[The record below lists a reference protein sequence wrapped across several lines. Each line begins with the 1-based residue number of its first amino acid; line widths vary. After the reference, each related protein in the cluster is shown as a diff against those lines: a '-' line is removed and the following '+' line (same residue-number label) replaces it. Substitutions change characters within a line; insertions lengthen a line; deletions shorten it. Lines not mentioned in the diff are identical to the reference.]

1 MAAKG
6 ANVMEIMQT
15 KLQEEVEKLQAV
27 QKQHSKAHSA
37 RQQLDSQLNENK
49 MVKEVMDT
57 LGDADNVFKL
67 IGPALIRQDVSEAK
81 QNVDKRIEYI
91 SAELKRQEDSIK
103 DLDKKQDDLRENLT
117 NMQTQMQK
125 LAQAWWIAEG
135 RT

>member
-1 MAAKG
+1 MLKFTIG
-6 ANVMEIMQT
+6 
-15 KLQEEVEKLQAV
+15 
-27 QKQHSKAHSA
+27 QKCKFWNISKAVS
-37 RQQLDSQLNENK
+37 L
-49 MVKEVMDT
+49 
-57 LGDADNVFKL
+57 
-67 IGPALIRQDVSEAK
+67 ALEGWETACTFHVPEDRLSNL

>member
-1 MAAKG
+1 
-6 ANVMEIMQT
+6 MEGWET
-15 KLQEEVEKLQAV
+15 ACTFHVPEDRLSNL
-27 QKQHSKAHSA
+27 
-37 RQQLDSQLNENK
+37 
-49 MVKEVMDT
+49 
-57 LGDADNVFKL
+57 
-67 IGPALIRQDVSEAK
+67 